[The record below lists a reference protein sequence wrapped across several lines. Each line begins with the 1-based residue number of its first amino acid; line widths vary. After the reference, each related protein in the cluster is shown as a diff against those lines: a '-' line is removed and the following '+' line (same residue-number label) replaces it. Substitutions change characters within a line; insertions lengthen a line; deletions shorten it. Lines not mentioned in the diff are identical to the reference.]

1 MKNLIPIFD
10 YTLKETVLGHALQLI
25 ELFFI
30 NYIKQMTTLRVIQIG
45 ANDQAIL
52 FALFMRVHT

>member
-1 MKNLIPIFD
+1 MKNLIPILD
-10 YTLKETVLGHALQLI
+10 YTLKETVLSHALQLI

-30 NYIKQMTTLRVIQIG
+30 NYIKQMTTLRVIQIS

>member
-10 YTLKETVLGHALQLI
+10 YTLKETVLSHALQLI

-52 FALFMRVHT
+52 FALFMRVHA